1 MKVTALPGASPLRAL
16 FVGAS
21 IGSGHHQAQTAVQQA
36 LTGRGTAVQGLQ
48 SDVVGYLSAAERS
61 WTVDLYAFELR
72 HAPWLY
78 EAFYHGTDHDRS
90 FSMIEFFCR
99 WVGLKGMRR
108 DLALTQPE
116 LVLSSYWSSVPL
128 AHHVQRHTGQSFI
141 NALIVTDY
149 RAHRHW
155 IRHEADLV
163 MVATEQTA
171 QQMIE
176 RGLDSRKLEVT
187 GIPISARFSA
197 LIGTDRAAL
206 RVRYG
211 LRPDVPLLLVSG
223 GGTGSYPALG
233 RVLGELGSLGRRVQV
248 LVLAGARDR
257 GIQQVGGAT
266 VHELG
271 HTDDF
276 PELLAAS
283 DLVVGKAGGLTVAE
297 ATALGVPQVIH
308 APIPG
313 QEEYN
318 AAYLERCGAGL
329 WAHDLSELRPAVLR
343 ALDTDEHARLSA
355 CARRIS
361 VPDAAD
367 RVAAALLRRL
377 GR

>member
-1 MKVTALPGASPLRAL
+1 MTLPARPGASPLRAL
-16 FVGAS
+16 FVSAS
-21 IGSGHHQAQTAVQQA
+21 IGSGHHQAQTAVQHA
-36 LTGRGTAVQGLQ
+36 LNERGVLLQDQQG
-48 SDVVGYLSAAERS
+48 DVVGYLSAVERS
-61 WTVDLYAFELR
+61 WTVDLYNFELR

-78 EAFYHGTDHDRS
+78 EAFYHGTDHDRR

-108 DLALTQPE
+108 DLDLSRPE

-128 AHHVQRHTGQSFI
+128 AHHVQRRTGQAFI

-163 MVATEQTA
+163 MVATAQTA
-171 QQMIE
+171 QQMID
-176 RGLDSRKLEVT
+176 RGLDSEKVVVT
-187 GIPISARFSA
+187 GIPISARFRG
-197 LIGTDRAAL
+197 LIGADKAAL
-206 RVRYG
+206 RARYG
-211 LRPDVPLLLVSG
+211 LQPDQPLLLISG
-223 GGTGSYPALG
+223 GGTGHYPALG
-233 RVLGELGSLGRRVQV
+233 RVLNELGNLGRPVQV
-248 LVLAGARDR
+248 LVLAGAR
-257 GIQQVGGAT
+257 GSGVTQVGGAT

-271 HTDDF
+271 HTNDF

-297 ATALGVPQVIH
+297 STTLGIPQVIYN
-308 APIPG
+308 PIPG

-318 AAYLERCGAGL
+318 ADYLERQGAGL
-329 WAHDLSELRPAVLR
+329 WARELPGVRPAVLR
-343 ALDTDEHARLSA
+343 ALDEGENARMGHNA
-355 CARRIS
+355 VAIS

>member
-1 MKVTALPGASPLRAL
+1 G
-16 FVGAS
+16 
-21 IGSGHHQAQTAVQQA
+21 
-36 LTGRGTAVQGLQ
+36 
-48 SDVVGYLSAAERS
+48 
-61 WTVDLYAFELR
+61 
-72 HAPWLY
+72 
-78 EAFYHGTDHDRS
+78 
-90 FSMIEFFCR
+90 
-99 WVGLKGMRR
+99 
-108 DLALTQPE
+108 
-116 LVLSSYWSSVPL
+116 
-128 AHHVQRHTGQSFI
+128 
-141 NALIVTDY
+141 
-149 RAHRHW
+149 
-155 IRHEADLV
+155 
-163 MVATEQTA
+163 
-171 QQMIE
+171 
-176 RGLDSRKLEVT
+176 
-187 GIPISARFSA
+187 
-197 LIGTDRAAL
+197 
-206 RVRYG
+206 
-211 LRPDVPLLLVSG
+211 
-223 GGTGSYPALG
+223 
-233 RVLGELGSLGRRVQV
+233 
-248 LVLAGARDR
+248 R